1 MKKSILDEV
10 SRVERLREIVDAVKH
25 GRGFSAF
32 DLAVKYNL
40 SINVIY
46 RDLHTLRD
54 EGLIPKD
61 FEFTR
66 KER

>member
-1 MKKSILDEV
+1 MKSILDAV
-10 SRVERLREIVDAVKH
+10 SRVERLREIVDAVKQ
-25 GRGFSAF
+25 GKQFSAF

-46 RDLHTLRD
+46 RDIKALRD
-54 EGLIPKD
+54 EKLIPND
-61 FEFTR
+61 FEFMR